1 MTRSSGPRPPRSS
14 SSVGLFSGIGA
25 YGLWGLFPAYFGL
38 LSFAGS
44 VEVLAHRIVWTL
56 VLMLGVLA
64 VLGRLSTLR
73 GLPPRTWGVV
83 ALASMFISVNWGVYI
98 YAVSQDRV
106 VEAALG
112 YFINPLVSVLLG
124 VLVFR
129 ERLGKAQVAA
139 LALALVAVIVLTV
152 DYGRPPVISLTLAL
166 SFAMYGVMKKIVR
179 LEPLTSLT
187 AEGMVGAPAALIF
200 LVVLGLT
207 GGAQAL
213 SAGAPHAL
221 LLVLAGPVTAA
232 PLLLFG
238 AAAQKLP
245 LVTLGLLQYLTPALQ
260 MAWGVV
266 VLNEDMPASRW
277 IGFALIWCALAV
289 FTSDSVRRL
298 RANRIAAVPVEA
310 AGTDEYEGDS
320 RTVS

>member
-1 MTRSSGPRPPRSS
+1 MSG
-14 SSVGLFSGIGA
+14 VGA

-56 VLMLGVLA
+56 LLMLVVTA
-64 VLGRLSTLR
+64 VLGKLTALR

-83 ALASMFISVNWGVYI
+83 ALSSLFISVNWGVYI

-124 VLVFR
+124 VVVFR
-129 ERLGKAQVAA
+129 ERLGRAQIAA
-139 LALALVAVIVLTV
+139 LTLAFVAVVVLTV
-152 DYGRPPVISLTLAL
+152 DYGRPPVIALTLAL

-179 LEPLTSLT
+179 LEPTTSLT
-187 AEGMVGAPAALIF
+187 AEGLVGAPVALVF
-200 LVVLGLT
+200 LVVLAVT
-207 GGAQAL
+207 GSSTAL
-213 SAGAPHAL
+213 SLGVPHAL
-221 LLVLAGPVTAA
+221 LLVLAGPITAA

-238 AAAQKLP
+238 VAAQKLP
-245 LVTLGLLQYLTPALQ
+245 LVTMGLLQYLTPALQ
-260 MAWGVV
+260 MAWGVL

-277 IGFALIWCALAV
+277 IGFGLIWCALAV
-289 FTSDSVRRL
+289 FTTDSVRRL
-298 RANRIAAVPVEA
+298 RANRVAAVPVEA
-310 AGTDEYEGDS
+310 AGAEAA
-320 RTVS
+320 R